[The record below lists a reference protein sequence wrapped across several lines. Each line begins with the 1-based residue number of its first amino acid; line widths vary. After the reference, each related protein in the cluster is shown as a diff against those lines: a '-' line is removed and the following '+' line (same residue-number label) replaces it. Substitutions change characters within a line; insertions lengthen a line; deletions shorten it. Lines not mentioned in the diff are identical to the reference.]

1 MTYNK
6 KKLAVTIAMLAG
18 VTMGLTGCD
27 NNSSSSSAPASAAA
41 DANKTDKA
49 TPAKVDP
56 NAKTKNGDVLA
67 ATQTLVRGNG
77 DEPASLDPHKVEGV
91 PEANIIRD
99 LQEGIVSLDG
109 NGQVI
114 PGVAESW
121 ENEGF
126 KRWVFH
132 LRKDAKWSN
141 GQPVTADDFVFS
153 WRRLVDPKTGSPYA
167 SYLEYAQIENV
178 SDVINGKK
186 PPETL
191 GVKALDPY
199 TLEVV
204 LSKPVPY
211 FVKMLSHT
219 SAKPVN
225 KAVVEQFGDKWTT
238 PANYVS
244 NGAYKLK
251 DWVVNERIVLE
262 RNPQYWD
269 NANVT
274 IDQVTFLPI
283 NEQTDVN
290 RYRAGEV
297 DMTYNTLPIEM
308 FKKLQADI
316 PQEVRIDPYL
326 CSYYYG
332 VNTAKAPFNDVR
344 VRKALSLGVDRDVIA
359 KQVMGQGQIPAYMF
373 TPEIT
378 NGFDGKNPEW
388 ANWTQEQR
396 NQEAAKLLTEAG
408 FDKSK
413 PLTFTLLY
421 NTSENHKKVAVAIT
435 SMWKKNLG
443 VDVALENQEW
453 KTFLD
458 NRRLGN
464 YDVTRA
470 GWCADYNDPTAFLNI
485 LLSKSSNNDMK
496 YKSAE
501 FDSTMVKTLEA
512 ATDAER
518 AALYQ
523 AAEAIADTD
532 APLIPLYHY
541 VSTRLVKPYVGGYSS
556 NNPQDE
562 IYSKDL
568 YIKQH

>member
-6 KKLAVTIAMLAG
+6 KKLAVAISLLMGAT
-18 VTMGLTGCD
+18 VGLTGCD
-27 NNSSSSSAPASAAA
+27 NKPAAPQSSAAETPSTPPTVPA
-41 DANKTDKA
+41 D
-49 TPAKVDP
+49 
-56 NAKTKNGDVLA
+56 AKTKNGDVLA
-67 ATQTLVRGNG
+67 AIQTLVRGNG

-99 LQEGIVSLDG
+99 LQEGMINLNG
-109 NGQVI
+109 NGEVI

-121 ENEGF
+121 ENQDY

-141 GQPVTADDFVFS
+141 GTPVTAEDFVFS

-178 SDVINGKK
+178 SDVIAGKAA
-186 PPETL
+186 PETL

-211 FVKMLSHT
+211 FVKMLAHT
-219 SAKPVN
+219 STKPVN
-225 KAVVEQFGDKWTT
+225 KAAVEQFGDKWTS
-238 PANYVS
+238 PGNYVS
-244 NGAYKLK
+244 NGAYQLK
-251 DWVVNERIVLE
+251 DWRVNERIVLE
-262 RNPQYWD
+262 RNPNYWD

-274 IDQVTFLPI
+274 IDQVTYLPI
-283 NEQTDVN
+283 DEGTDVN

-297 DMTYNTLPIEM
+297 DMTYNQLPIDV
-308 FKKLQADI
+308 FKKLQAEI
-316 PQEVRIDPYL
+316 PQEVNIDPYL

-332 VNTAKAPFNDVR
+332 INTTKAPFTDPR
-344 VRKALSLGVDRDVIA
+344 VRKALSLSMDRDVIA
-359 KQVMGQGQIPAYMF
+359 KQVMAQGQIPAYSF
-373 TPEIT
+373 TPSIT
-378 NGFDGKNPEW
+378 NGLAAKQPEW
-388 ANWTQEQR
+388 ASWTQEQR
-396 NQEAAKLLTEAG
+396 NAEAAKLLAEAG
-408 FDKSK
+408 FGKDH
-413 PLTFTLLY
+413 PLKFTLLY
-421 NTSENHKKVAVAIT
+421 NTSDNHKKVAVAIS

-496 YKSAE
+496 YKSAA
-501 FDSTMVKTLEA
+501 FDETMVKALA
-512 ATDAER
+512 AANDTDR
-518 AALYQ
+518 ANLYQ
-523 AAEAIADTD
+523 QAENIVETDT
-532 APLIPLYHY
+532 PLMPIYHY
-541 VSTRLVKPYVGGYSS
+541 VSTRLVKPYVGGYSG